1 MNPDEVKTKV
11 DSTPKPMSREP
22 LTETQIFR
30 GQQILRAPL
39 NVATPTTVAEIVTVL
54 RTLGLLK

>member
-1 MNPDEVKTKV
+1 MSDEVKNKINPTI
-11 DSTPKPMSREP
+11 TPLETVEPMQTP
-22 LTETQIFR
+22 IFR
-30 GQQILRAPL
+30 GGQILRAPV